1 MAIIYV
7 LMAVSIGVSAYL
19 QGRREGTWSW
29 RRFFVAAGLLV
40 AGGWAVGLLAALLGR
55 HAGPGSA
62 APIAF
67 GAAAII
73 IASVFIFAFRFRPD
87 RRRKG

>member
-1 MAIIYV
+1 VAFIYV
-7 LMAVSIGVSAYL
+7 LMAISIGVSAYL

-29 RRFFVAAGLLV
+29 RRFFVWVGLLV
-40 AGGWAVGLLAALLGR
+40 VGGGGVGLVAALLGKQ
-55 HAGPGSA
+55 AGPGSA

-73 IASVFIFAFRFRPD
+73 IAGVFILAYRFRPG
-87 RRRKG
+87 RRRKD